1 MVRVEM
7 GVEGRLGTELNTLE
21 PIGMDRPHAGMGVV
35 QPVSAVWS
43 ALYERVLTPAL
54 KEEVTPHSHHRQT
67 TLTAAIATQS
77 MP

>member
-1 MVRVEM
+1 MVSRQVHLGGVGVEM

-43 ALYERVLTPAL
+43 ALYERVLTAHI
-54 KEEVTPHSHHRQT
+54 TPIRIIT
-67 TLTAAIATQS
+67 K
-77 MP
+77 